1 MQLSRQQLLRES
13 LRRYLRRQSWPPLD
27 RLLAKTRMEEL
38 AAVLGGF
45 PDRDQ
50 ITVFERLP
58 DAQRKARLIVSMQ
71 APFGK
76 RMLDPLPAE
85 KAAAILGEMAPDDR
99 ADILA
104 DLEPEQAERVLQV
117 LDHDDKEELETLL
130 AYADDTAG
138 GIMLPEFLA
147 LPSEY
152 TAEEALI
159 ALREQSSDVE
169 MANYIYVTSGAA
181 KDGEAGELVGVLSL
195 RKLILAPPHRRIRDV
210 METDVISV
218 TPDTDQ
224 EAVARIV
231 SDYGLLAVPVV
242 DADHRL
248 LGIVT
253 VDDVIEVLEEEAQ
266 EDLLKMAGAGAP
278 ILEDAGFLKH
288 VTNRFP
294 WLLASCAGGLMSAL
308 VMGGV
313 GEVLASHH
321 FFALFLPIILG
332 MSGNVGTQSATV
344 TVRGL
349 ALGQIAVG
357 ERILGVLRRELAIG
371 LSLGLLYA
379 LLVGVAGAAMGDR
392 PLDGLAI
399 GLSMAI
405 GMTIAA
411 TVGSAVPLLLARLG
425 ADPAVATGPLVTTS
439 LDLIGVLVYFG
450 VSIPLALH
458 FSAATR

>member
-1 MQLSRQQLLRES
+1 MAS
-13 LRRYLRRQSWPPLD
+13 D
-27 RLLAKTRMEEL
+27 
-38 AAVLGGF
+38 
-45 PDRDQ
+45 DQ
-50 ITVFERLP
+50 
-58 DAQRKARLIVSMQ
+58 
-71 APFGK
+71 
-76 RMLDPLPAE
+76 
-85 KAAAILGEMAPDDR
+85 

-104 DLEPEQAERVLQV
+104 DLEPEQAERVMQV
-117 LDHDDKEELETLL
+117 LGQDDKEELETLL
-130 AYADDTAG
+130 AYGDDTAG
-138 GIMLPEFLA
+138 GIMIPEFLA
-147 LPSEY
+147 LPAEL

-159 ALREQSSDVE
+159 ALREKSSDVE
-169 MANYIYVTSGAA
+169 MANYVYVTGGPSTT
-181 KDGEAGELVGVLSL
+181 GEAGELLGVLSL
-195 RKLILAPPHRRIRDV
+195 RKLILAPPHRRIRDI
-210 METDVISV
+210 METDVICV
-218 TPDTDQ
+218 TPDMDQ

-248 LGIVT
+248 LGLVT

-266 EDLLKMAGAGAP
+266 EDMLKMAGAGAP
-278 ILEDAGFLKH
+278 VLEDAGFFKH

-294 WLLASCAGGLMSAL
+294 WLLASCAGGLMSAV
-308 VMGGV
+308 VMGAF
-313 GEVLASHH
+313 GEVLAGHH

-349 ALGQIAVG
+349 ALGQIGVG
-357 ERILGVLRRELAIG
+357 ERIIGVLRRELAIG

-425 ADPAVATGPLVTTS
+425 ADPAVATGPFVTTA

-458 FSAATR
+458 FSAAVR